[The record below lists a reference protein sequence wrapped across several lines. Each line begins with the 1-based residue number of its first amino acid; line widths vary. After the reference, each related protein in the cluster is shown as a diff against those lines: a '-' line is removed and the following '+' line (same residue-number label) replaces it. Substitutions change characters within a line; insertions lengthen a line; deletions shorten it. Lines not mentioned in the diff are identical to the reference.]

1 MVRWRAVASQ
11 ARVLLVCAVAMFTA
25 AAAQARCSDILPH
38 DDEISAPQKRSITA
52 DDLVRLRDI
61 GFPDAS
67 VFNAASP
74 FGVSADGRQI
84 AFVISRA
91 EPVQNRYCRALVVM
105 PIDASTPP
113 RVVDEGG
120 SMLQHRGD
128 VRGLFANYG
137 TPEIVT
143 PSWSPDGKWIAYL
156 KREDGVTQIW
166 RVSTRGATS
175 AAVTHSAVDIEAVA
189 WSADGER
196 LIYSARPAERVEE
209 AAIDAEGDAGWLYD
223 DRITPNA
230 GPRPRSIVAHL
241 PLETFVID
249 PRDGGT
255 RPATPE
261 EHARLTANDQQGGEP
276 QTVPVMQQHDR
287 LIPLSYRQRGA
298 QLVVT
303 LDGTE
308 RTCRAKACGGDVAGV
323 WRDPANDDV
332 ILLQR
337 QGWRN
342 EATALYRWKVGK
354 TAPRLLFSTDDA
366 IGGCVA
372 AGHDLVCTRE
382 NATTPRRVVR
392 IDPDDGASTVIFDPN
407 PAFSGITLGSVRRLR
422 WRNDRGLEAWGDLV
436 LPPNYRRGERLPMIV
451 VQYHSRGF
459 LRGGTGDEYPIFVF
473 AAHGFAVL
481 SLERPPGVVPAPDTM
496 TAREISAIGTRDWAE
511 RRSLQSSLETGVRAA
526 ITTGTVDPAR
536 IGITGLSDGATS
548 VRFALINSDLFAA
561 TAISS
566 CCIEPV
572 SALTMDGIRFADA
585 NLAMGY
591 PRMNASKSAFWA
603 SMSLALNADRINTPL
618 LMQLSDDEYLLS
630 LGAFETLREAGKPV
644 EMHVFPDEHHN
655 KWQPRHRLAIY
666 RRNVDWFDF
675 WLRSAED
682 PDPAKRTQYVRWRQL
697 RALARR

>member
-1 MVRWRAVASQ
+1 
-11 ARVLLVCAVAMFTA
+11 MFTA
-25 AAAQARCSDILPH
+25 ATAHARCSDILPH
-38 DDEISAPQKRSITA
+38 DDEISAPQTRSITA
-52 DDLVRLRDI
+52 NDLVRLRDI

-67 VFNAASP
+67 VYNAASP
-74 FGVSADGRQI
+74 FGVSADGREV

-91 EPVQNRYCRALVVM
+91 DPVQNRYCRALVIM
-105 PIDASTPP
+105 PVDGSAAP

-120 SMLQHRGD
+120 AMLQHRGD
-128 VRGLFANYG
+128 VRGLFASYG
-137 TPEIVT
+137 TPEVVT
-143 PSWSPDGKWIAYL
+143 PKWSPDGKWIAYL

-189 WSADGER
+189 WSADGKR

-209 AAIDAEGDAGWLYD
+209 TAIDAEGDAGWLYD

-230 GPRPRSIVAHL
+230 GPRPRPIVAHL

-249 PRDGGT
+249 PRDGST

-261 EHARLTANDQQGGEP
+261 QRARPAAEDQQGGEP
-276 QTVPVMQQHDR
+276 QTVPLMQEHDR
-287 LIPLSYRQRGA
+287 LIPLSYRRQGA
-298 QLVVT
+298 QFVVT
-303 LDGTE
+303 LNGTE

-323 WRDPANDDV
+323 WGDPANDNV
-332 ILLQR
+332 ILLRR

-342 EATALYRWKVGK
+342 EATALYRWKPGK

-366 IGGCVA
+366 IGWCVA
-372 AGHDLVCTRE
+372 ARHDLVCTRE

-407 PAFSGITLGSVRRLR
+407 PAFSRINLGSVRRLR

-436 LPPNYRRGERLPMIV
+436 LPPSYRRGERLPMIV

-459 LRGGTGDEYPIFVF
+459 LRGGTGDEYPIFLF

-481 SLERPPGVVPAPDTM
+481 SIERPAGAVLTPDAM
-496 TAREISAIGTRDWAE
+496 TSREIIAAGTKDWTE

-526 ITTGTVDPAR
+526 IATGAVDPAR

-548 VRFALINSDLFAA
+548 VRFALINSQLFAA
-561 TAISS
+561 AAISS

-591 PRMNASKSAFWA
+591 PGMNASKSAFWA
-603 SMSLALNADRINTPL
+603 PMSLALNADRINVPL

-630 LGAFETLREAGKPV
+630 LEAFEALREAGKPV
-644 EMHVFPDEHHN
+644 EMYVFPDEHHN

-675 WLRSAED
+675 WLRSTEH
-682 PDPAKRTQYVRWRQL
+682 PDPAKRPQYMRWRQL